1 MASAAKRRKAA
12 RKKKKEL
19 ESQIA
24 SNLPENGDL
33 ISENEKDSDGGVQNN
48 SPTSEDHP
56 RSFDED
62 KEDLN
67 GGESLSPPF
76 ASMNK
81 PLESNA
87 VVQIVEEV
95 EAGDNSQIEW
105 RDVEEAVGDET
116 DGQGS
121 ELKSSGVLTI
131 KVVKKEETQGE
142 LESAG
147 ISLERLESTKESCN
161 GESESLHMAS
171 SAEKPPECPMTPR
184 AARRTSWMNCCGL
197 LEVITGSR
205 T

>member
-12 RKKKKEL
+12 RKKKEL
-19 ESQIA
+19 ESQIT
-24 SNLPENGDL
+24 SNPHENEDL

-56 RSFDED
+56 RSFDD
-62 KEDLN
+62 GKEDLKS
-67 GGESLSPPF
+67 GESLSPPF

-87 VVQIVEEV
+87 VVHIVEEV
-95 EAGDNSQIEW
+95 EAGDDLQIER
-105 RDVEEAVGDET
+105 RDVEEAVGNET

-121 ELKSSGVLTI
+121 ELTSNGVLSV

-142 LESAG
+142 LESAS
-147 ISLERLESTKESCN
+147 IYLERLESTKESCN
-161 GESESLHMAS
+161 GESESLHMAN
-171 SAEKPPECPMTPR
+171 SAEKPPEGPMTPR
-184 AARRTSWMNCCGL
+184 VARRTSWMNCCGVL
-197 LEVITGSR
+197 DVITGSR